1 MKTWRRL
8 VVLLLA
14 LALVGAACGSDDSS
28 DDSSGASSGG
38 EAKPS
43 ITVGSANFAESSLVA
58 SMYAQVLEHAGYKVS
73 TKLDVG
79 ARDVYFKA
87 LENGE
92 LDVVPEFAGSLTA
105 FLKGTGDSDP
115 DTAVENL
122 KKVLPDGLEALD
134 ASPAQSA
141 NTFVVTKETADKYGL
156 SKVSDLAGHDDLT
169 LGGPPE
175 CPQRPF
181 CMEGLKST
189 YGVDFSNH
197 FKALD
202 AGGPLTKEALKK
214 GDIQVALL
222 FTTEPGIKLNGWV
235 ELEDDKHLQQAESVL
250 PIIRSDK
257 NSDEVAELLDA
268 VSAELDQDG
277 YVELLKKVYVDG
289 EDVEPTATAWLE
301 EHGLLK

>member
-14 LALVGAACGSDDSS
+14 LVLAGAACGSDDTTS
-28 DDSSGASSGG
+28 ASGG
-38 EAKPS
+38 GDAKPG

-58 SMYAQVLEHAGYKVS
+58 SMYAQVLEDAGYKVS

-92 LDVVPEFAGSLTA
+92 LDVVPEFTGSLTA
-105 FLKGTGDSDP
+105 FLEGTGDSDP
-115 DTAVENL
+115 DTAVANL
-122 KKVLPDGLEALD
+122 EKVLPDGLEALD

-141 NTFVVTKETADKYGL
+141 NTFVVTKETAEKYDL
-156 SKVSDLAGHDDLT
+156 SSVSDLAGTEGLT

-181 CMEGLKST
+181 CMLGLKTT
-189 YGVDFSNH
+189 YGVDFANH
-197 FKALD
+197 FKPLD
-202 AGGPLTKEALKK
+202 AGGPLTKEALKD
-214 GDIQVALL
+214 GDVQVALL
-222 FTTEPGIKLNGWV
+222 FTTDPGIKLNDWV
-235 ELEDDKHLQQAESVL
+235 QLEDDKHLQQAESVL
-250 PIIRSDK
+250 PIIRSEK
-257 NSDEVAELLDA
+257 NSDEVTELLDG
-268 VSAELDQDG
+268 VSAKLDQDG

-289 EDVEPTATAWLE
+289 DDVEATATAWLE
-301 EHGLLK
+301 DNGLLK